1 MARTGK
7 YTHGKTKGTSDRQ
20 SSRRTSAAP
29 GETGGVI
36 KDFRLSGPGESQKI
50 RTNTQDYF
58 QSQPLNVPA
67 AIKIPDA
74 LEIPD
79 NSQNLKNLANA
90 FGNVNTNLQSFL
102 TEFPKYQGSL
112 DKQARE
118 IAEIKVNANVSLN
131 DAKKVLEQKSETDAE
146 TANSYGI
153 FASMDQRVEREYG
166 VVLAKREGMD
176 AITSFPDVMEDL
188 YQNSFTDKSRKDA
201 NGTIIPLNPS
211 TPEFTQF
218 ANKYFE
224 TRISNPQARLELQPQ
239 IQAAIYSAR
248 RSISATHKEYKDTTA
263 VDGKNNNI
271 GIAILDASTLSQE
284 TLSKGFISTEWT
296 TDQEIDEPGVLT
308 EYEPIS
314 FTKVYNDFNQQSG
327 VSMKT
332 YNQATRP
339 DQIVSDVAEQVVL
352 VSNNAGEV
360 KINANIGW
368 ELLKNT
374 KLGAGEG
381 IKLIDM
387 YGEKKLRRMWD
398 IAIGKQ
404 KNEASRILDTA
415 DIKGA
420 QRAAEADFGTINQ
433 QDADMSTPE
442 IDPILN
448 GDSQRTVT
456 VKGEDYFIPSGANA
470 INITGTVGKINKLQF
485 DAYNKFATVQ
495 EAQAYIQRLEQVK
508 QGFLDGRTAGQREEN
523 YLWLEKITE
532 GSPDQATRNQQ
543 LINYFYR
550 TKRIDSDQYQLLNSN
565 INPNYVQ
572 EKANYNTHV
581 SGDNGV
587 FQRADGYIEGYWTDK
602 TKISTRA
609 LDTWEDDDRTALAK
623 EKAAF
628 RTEATRIFNMNIP
641 YGERIDKI
649 DKLLSDKQ
657 DEIKERRKELKENR
671 TGKSE
676 DNIQVGT
683 NKQTNNNQT
692 NNNQDD
698 TQSFTYQTPRELIN
712 DLAGG
717 LDGRG
722 NPQENSSLV
731 TAVREDT
738 LYSTPIL
745 AHQLEQIEDLAIVLE
760 NKNIDGNS
768 INVWGWIQGV
778 EGTTAVRG
786 PKALSYTREMPAILR
801 RINKDMSPKEFFIL
815 QAKLHN
821 RPLSAK
827 FYERLD
833 RVFPDERNSQF
844 QFQEVKKNNELSSSI
859 SDQGTLI
866 ASTDLSG
873 ILKKEPTPPPRI
885 DPSDDKDLY
894 PKGIEA
900 GSYVLPKDVTDD
912 KKFVSEVEK
921 LSTELKIPVNYL
933 WAVMGFET
941 GGTFDPAEYNKGP
954 DGTKESGSGA
964 VGLIQFMP
972 ATLKEWGVTTEQAAK
987 MTRVEQLELV
997 KKHLKRWTR
1006 PGDDFRDVYMSIL
1019 FPVAAGK
1026 PNDYV
1031 LFTKGTKEKPNTRY
1045 DQNIGLDKNKD
1056 GTITKEEA
1064 ASSILQ
1070 YLPPLPV
1077 KEVPK
1082 NKDSSTIGGRSNIA

>member
-1 MARTGK
+1 MAKVSK

-20 SSRRTSAAP
+20 SSSRTSAAP

-36 KDFRLSGPGESQKI
+36 KDFRLSGPGASQPI
-50 RTNTQDYF
+50 RTNTQDYY
-58 QSQPLNVPA
+58 QSQKINFPNAPQ
-67 AIKIPDA
+67 IPDA
-74 LEIPD
+74 PKAPD
-79 NSQNLKNLANA
+79 DSQNLRNLSNA
-90 FGNVNTNLQSFL
+90 FGDLNTNLQKFA
-102 TEFPKYQGSL
+102 TEFPKFQASL
-112 DKQARE
+112 DKQARAK
-118 IAEIKVNANVSLN
+118 AEIKVESNMSLN
-131 DAKKVLEQKSETDAE
+131 NAKKVLEQKSETDAE

-153 FASMDQRVEREYG
+153 FASMDQRVEREYA

-176 AITSFPDVMEDL
+176 AITSFPEAVEEI
-188 YQNSFTDKSRKDA
+188 YQKSFTDESRKDETGA
-201 NGTIIPLNPS
+201 IIPLNPS
-211 TPEFTQF
+211 TPEFTKIANNYF
-218 ANKYFE
+218 ATKITNA
-224 TRISNPQARLELQPQ
+224 QARLELQPQ

-248 RSISATHKEYKDTTA
+248 RSVSATHKQYKDTTA
-263 VDGKNNNI
+263 VNGNKNAI
-271 GIAILDASTLSQE
+271 GIRIQDGIEEANN
-284 TLSKGFISTEWT
+284 G
-296 TDQEIDEPGVLT
+296 LT
-308 EYEPIS
+308 GTY
-314 FTKVYNDFNQQSG
+314 TKFNQESG

-332 YNQATRP
+332 YNTRTQP
-339 DQIVSDVAEQVVL
+339 GQIVSDVAEQVIL

-360 KINANIGW
+360 NSNAEIGW

-374 KLGAGEG
+374 RLGAGEG
-381 IKLIDM
+381 TKLIDM
-387 YGEKKLRRMWD
+387 VGEKKLRRMWNL
-398 IAIGKQ
+398 AIGKQ
-404 KNEASRILDTA
+404 KNEASRVLDTA

-420 QRAAEADFGTINQ
+420 QSTPEAEFAGIDQT
-433 QDADMSTPE
+433 DANLDTPE

-448 GDSQRTVT
+448 GDSQRTVI
-456 VKGEDYFIPSGANA
+456 VDGKPYLIPSGANA
-470 INITGTVGKINKLQF
+470 INITGTIGKINELQF
-485 DAYNKFATVQ
+485 GAYDKFATVQ
-495 EAQAYIQRLEQVK
+495 EAQAYINRLEQLK
-508 QGFLDGRTAGQREEN
+508 QGFLNGRTAGQREEN
-523 YLWLEKITE
+523 YLWLEKITSN
-532 GSPDQATRNQQ
+532 SPDQATRNKQ

-550 TKRIDSDQYQLLNSN
+550 TKRIDNDQYQLLIGD
-565 INPNYVQ
+565 INDNYTQ
-572 EKANYNTHV
+572 EKANYNIHV

-587 FQRADGYIEGYWTDK
+587 FQRADGYIESYWTDK

-609 LDTWEDDDRTALAK
+609 LDRWEDDDRTALAK

-628 RTEATRIFNMNIP
+628 RTEVGRIFNMNIP

-649 DKLLSDKQ
+649 DQLLKDKQ
-657 DEIKERRKELKENR
+657 DEIKTRRKELKENR
-671 TGKSE
+671 TGKS
-676 DNIQVGT
+676 DNNIQVGT
-683 NKQTNNNQT
+683 DKQTNNNQT
-692 NNNQDD
+692 DNNQGD

-712 DLAGG
+712 NLAGG
-717 LDGRG
+717 LNGRG
-722 NPQENSSLV
+722 DPQQNSSLV

-745 AHQLEQIEDLAIVLE
+745 ARQIDLIEDYAIVLE
-760 NKNIDGNS
+760 NKNWTGKNLSFWNWVPIAE
-768 INVWGWIQGV
+768 IPVA
-778 EGTTAVRG
+778 EGFGTPQAKSLLPR
-786 PKALSYTREMPAILR
+786 ALSYGQETKAILA
-801 RINKDMSPKEFFIL
+801 RINKDMSPKEYFIL

-821 RPLSAK
+821 IPLSAK

-833 RVFPDERNSQF
+833 RVFPDPRNSQF
-844 QFQEVKKNNELSSSI
+844 QFQEVKKNNEVSSSI
-859 SDQGTLI
+859 SDQGTLV

-873 ILKKEPTPPPRI
+873 VLKKKPTPPPRI
-885 DPSDDKDLY
+885 DPSEDKDLY
-894 PKGIEA
+894 PEGIEA

-912 KKFVSEVEK
+912 KEFVSAVEK

-941 GGTFDPAEYNKGP
+941 GGTFDPAQKNAA
-954 DGTKESGSGA
+954 GSGA

-997 KKHLKRWTR
+997 AKHLKRWTR

-1031 LFTKGTKEKPNTRY
+1031 LFTKGTKEKPNIRY

>member
-1 MARTGK
+1 MAKVSK

-20 SSRRTSAAP
+20 SSSRTSAAP

-36 KDFRLSGPGESQKI
+36 KDFRLSGPGESQPI
-50 RTNTQDYF
+50 RTNTQDYY
-58 QSQPLNVPA
+58 QSQKINFPSAPQ
-67 AIKIPDA
+67 IPDA
-74 LEIPD
+74 PKAPD
-79 NSQNLKNLANA
+79 DSQNLRNLSNA
-90 FGNVNTNLQSFL
+90 FGDLNTNLQKFA
-102 TEFPKYQGSL
+102 TEFPRFQASL
-112 DKQARE
+112 DKQARAK
-118 IAEIKVNANVSLN
+118 AEIKVESNMSLN
-131 DAKKVLEQKSETDAE
+131 NAKKVLEQRSEIDAE

-153 FASMDQRVEREYG
+153 FASMDQRVEREYA

-176 AITSFPDVMEDL
+176 AITSFPEAVEEI
-188 YQNSFTDKSRKDA
+188 YQKSFTDESRKDET
-201 NGTIIPLNPS
+201 GVIIPLNPS
-211 TPEFTQF
+211 TPEFTKIANNYF
-218 ANKYFE
+218 ATKI
-224 TRISNPQARLELQPQ
+224 TNPQARLELQPQ

-248 RSISATHKEYKDTTA
+248 RSVSATHKEYKDNTA
-263 VDGKNNNI
+263 VNGNKNAIGVRIQDGIEDAKN
-271 GIAILDASTLSQE
+271 G
-284 TLSKGFISTEWT
+284 
-296 TDQEIDEPGVLT
+296 LT
-308 EYEPIS
+308 GTY
-314 FTKVYNDFNQQSG
+314 TKFNQESG

-332 YNQATRP
+332 YNTRTQP

-352 VSNNAGEV
+352 VSNNAGE
-360 KINANIGW
+360 INGNAEIGW

-381 IKLIDM
+381 TKLIDM
-387 YGEKKLRRMWD
+387 VGEKKLRRMWNL
-398 IAIGKQ
+398 AIGKQ
-404 KNEASRILDTA
+404 KNEASRVLDTA

-420 QRAAEADFGTINQ
+420 QNAADTDFDTINQ

-448 GDSQRTVT
+448 GDSQRTVI
-456 VKGEDYFIPSGANA
+456 VDGKPYLIPSGANA
-470 INITGTVGKINKLQF
+470 INITGTIGKINELQF
-485 DAYNKFATVQ
+485 GAYDKFATVQ
-495 EAQAYIQRLEQVK
+495 EAQAYINRLEQLK
-508 QGFLDGRTAGQREEN
+508 KGFLDGRTAGQREEN
-523 YLWLEKITE
+523 YLWLKETT
-532 GSPDQATRNQQ
+532 GNSPDQATRNKQ

-550 TKRIDSDQYQLLNSN
+550 TKRIDSDQYQLLNES
-565 INPNYVQ
+565 INPNYIQ
-572 EKANYNTHV
+572 EKANYNEHV
-581 SGDNGV
+581 GGDKGV
-587 FQRADGYIEGYWTDK
+587 FKRADGFIESYWTDK
-602 TKISTRA
+602 TKMSMPG
-609 LDTWEDDDRTALAK
+609 LDQWPDEDRTALAK
-623 EKAAF
+623 EKAEF
-628 RTEATRIFNMNIP
+628 KTEVARIFNMNIP

-649 DKLLSDKQ
+649 DQLLKDKQ
-657 DEIKERRKELKENR
+657 EEIKERRKELKENR
-671 TGKSE
+671 TGKS
-676 DNIQVGT
+676 DNNIQVGT
-683 NKQTNNNQT
+683 DKQTNNNQT
-692 NNNQDD
+692 NNNQGD

-717 LDGRG
+717 LNGRG

-745 AHQLEQIEDLAIVLE
+745 AHQLNQFEDLALVIE
-760 NKNIDGNS
+760 KSGNRPPNI
-768 INVWGWIQGV
+768 WGWIQGV

-786 PKALSYTREMPAILR
+786 PKALSYAREMPAILR
-801 RINKDMSPKEFFIL
+801 RVNKDMSPKEFYLSQMELHGLPITQRTYEIL
-815 QAKLHN
+815 
-821 RPLSAK
+821 
-827 FYERLD
+827 D
-833 RVFPDERNSQF
+833 TIFPDERNSQF
-844 QFQEVKKNNELSSSI
+844 QFQEVKKNNKVSSSI

-894 PKGIEA
+894 PEGIEA

-912 KKFVSEVEK
+912 KKFVSAVEK

-941 GGTFDPAEYNKGP
+941 GGTYDPAEYNKGP

-987 MTRVEQLELV
+987 MTRVEQLGLV

-1031 LFTKGTKEKPNTRY
+1031 LFTKGTKEKPNIRY